1 MVVLEAAAIGA
12 AGYGVYRGGE
22 AATRKGQEALK
33 EHKRERNR
41 ASQRKELQQKT
52 KERKDR
58 QSQLSMLRGGSGGG
72 ASTTTTSSS
81 SNITTSAM
89 STTGS
94 SSVLDRMRAD
104 HGTSS
109 SKGGRFKSLF
119 KKK

>member
-22 AATRKGQEALK
+22 AVARKGKETIKEHRRERTRRTQRDELALK
-33 EHKRERNR
+33 
-41 ASQRKELQQKT
+41 A

-58 QSQLSMLRGGSGGG
+58 LAQLTTMRKNTGGG
-72 ASTTTTSSS
+72 QENIAAAIGTKSLVSSS
-81 SNITTSAM
+81 STD
-89 STTGS
+89 S

-104 HGTSS
+104 HGKSAGN
-109 SKGGRFKSLF
+109 GGRFKGLF